1 MSKNTPTL
9 LEDDEQK
16 LLVEWLEK
24 TRKDIKFSA
33 LPFSTF
39 TKSWAV
45 KTRNK
50 QLGVR
55 AGVPDMML
63 VVKNQLIFIE
73 MKRKKVGV
81 VRPNQQEWIDA
92 LNACGVK
99 TFVCYGY
106 DEAKEVIELI
116 K

>member
-1 MSKNTPTL
+1 MATP

-33 LPFSTF
+33 LPLSTF
-39 TKSWAV
+39 TKSWSV
-45 KTRNK
+45 KNRNK
-50 QLGVR
+50 ALGVR

-63 VVKNQLIFIE
+63 IIKKQLIFIE

-99 TFVCYGY
+99 TFVCYGF
-106 DEAKEVIELI
+106 DEAQKVIESI
-116 K
+116 